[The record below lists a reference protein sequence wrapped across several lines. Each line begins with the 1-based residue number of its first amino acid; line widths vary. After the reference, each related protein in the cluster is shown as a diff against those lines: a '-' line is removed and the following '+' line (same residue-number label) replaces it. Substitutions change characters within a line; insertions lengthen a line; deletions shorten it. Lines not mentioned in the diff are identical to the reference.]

1 MNNIALILAGGRG
14 KRFWPHSRFNKPKQF
29 LAAPS
34 GNLMLRDTFERLLP
48 FFKTDDIYVATIE
61 DLFQPIREI
70 IPEIDILNYIIEP
83 MGKDTAASI
92 ALATLLITHYR
103 SRDINIAIFPIDH
116 YIPEKDKFY
125 QLLDNSFQAVQRFKK
140 PVIIGIEPKRKES
153 RYGYIC
159 TANQTGNF
167 KEMNLY
173 SVKMFKEKP
182 DSHWIEQYSKQNQL
196 LWNSA
201 IYIFPA
207 HIILDFIAKWMPKL
221 DKAINEIAL
230 SIGTL
235 SKREV
240 IKAQLKTVDS
250 ISFEYGVLE
259 KVTDLLVMK
268 GDIIWE
274 DIGSWHAMERFV
286 PHDANGNIVQGEY
299 TGIDTQN
306 CIIVNDKGVTVTIG
320 LSNMVIINDG
330 PIQLI
335 YPKNREGDIKKV
347 INQMAKDERFKKY
360 I

>member
-1 MNNIALILAGGRG
+1 
-14 KRFWPHSRFNKPKQF
+14 
-29 LAAPS
+29 
-34 GNLMLRDTFERLLP
+34 
-48 FFKTDDIYVATIE
+48 
-61 DLFQPIREI
+61 
-70 IPEIDILNYIIEP
+70 
-83 MGKDTAASI
+83 
-92 ALATLLITHYR
+92 
-103 SRDINIAIFPIDH
+103 
-116 YIPEKDKFY
+116 
-125 QLLDNSFQAVQRFKK
+125 
-140 PVIIGIEPKRKES
+140 
-153 RYGYIC
+153 
-159 TANQTGNF
+159 
-167 KEMNLY
+167 
-173 SVKMFKEKP
+173 
-182 DSHWIEQYSKQNQL
+182 
-196 LWNSA
+196 
-201 IYIFPA
+201 
-207 HIILDFIAKWMPKL
+207 
-221 DKAINEIAL
+221 L

-235 SKREV
+235 SKRDV
-240 IKAQLKTVDS
+240 IKTQLKAVDS

-259 KVTDLLVMK
+259 KVADLLVMK